1 LTDTIVFS
9 WNSSL
14 RTGPINEPVYRVEF
28 DTITGDF
35 SNPLGVFESDNTG
48 SDTIFTTDKASILDF
63 LLMLSYTPGQ
73 RVYGK
78 WRVVATSGLVI
89 KNSLQSQH
97 IEIVIP
103 FPTNLNENNFENTL
117 SIFPNPASHFIHIQS
132 AEDIEEVSIYSI
144 TGVCIK
150 TYKPNV
156 IMTIDDIPKG
166 IYLIHITGNDGQKAT
181 RKLIVN

>member
-1 LTDTIVFS
+1 
-9 WNSSL
+9 
-14 RTGPINEPVYRVEF
+14 
-28 DTITGDF
+28 
-35 SNPLGVFESDNTG
+35 
-48 SDTIFTTDKASILDF
+48 
-63 LLMLSYTPGQ
+63 
-73 RVYGK
+73 
-78 WRVVATSGLVI
+78 LVI